1 MKNRFARSSALML
14 TSITAIAGL
23 ATYSLAADEPAAA
36 PPATTPAAASLPEAT
51 TILEKYVA
59 AIGGREKLQSVKS
72 RIMSSTIEFPEQGMK
87 GTSKVYQAPPAM
99 AFSETE
105 IAGIGKFTQG
115 SNGEVAWE
123 SNAMMGTRVLA
134 GKEKSNFL
142 RSMRFNAEYD
152 FANTYKTMK
161 TIGTGK
167 VGDREAYIVEL
178 VSNDDVTEKRLFD
191 KESGLL
197 LSLQSKIPSQMGE
210 IESETFFSDYR
221 DVDGIKI
228 PFKTIVKVMTSEIST
243 TVDKA
248 DFNTEIPADR
258 FALPEDVKKLVE
270 KQNAAPANPA
280 ATPADATPAPAT
292 EKK

>member
-1 MKNRFARSSALML
+1 MKNRFARSSVWVLA
-14 TSITAIAGL
+14 SITSFAGL
-23 ATYSLAADEPAAA
+23 AAHTHAADEPAAA
-36 PPATTPAAASLPEAT
+36 APAAASLPDAKA
-51 TILEKYVA
+51 IMEKYVE

-99 AFSETE
+99 VFSETE

-115 SNGEVAWE
+115 SDGAVAWE
-123 SNAMMGTRVLA
+123 SNAMMGTRVLS
-134 GKEKSNFL
+134 GKEKANFL

-152 FANTYKTMK
+152 FANTYKSMK
-161 TIGTGK
+161 TIDTGK
-167 VGDREAYIVEL
+167 VGDREAFIVEL

-191 KESGLL
+191 KETGLL

-221 DVDGIKI
+221 AIDGVKI

-248 DFNTEIPADR
+248 EFNAEIPADR
-258 FALPEDVKKLVE
+258 FALPEDVKKLIE
-270 KQNAAPANPA
+270 KQNAAPGPT
-280 ATPADATPAPAT
+280 ATPADAPATPAN